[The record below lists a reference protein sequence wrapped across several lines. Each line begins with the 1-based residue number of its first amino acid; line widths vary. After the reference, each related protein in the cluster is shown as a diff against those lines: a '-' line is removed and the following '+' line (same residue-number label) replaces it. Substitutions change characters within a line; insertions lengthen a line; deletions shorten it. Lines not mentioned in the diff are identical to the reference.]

1 MFAQQTVYKGPKER
15 DKERV
20 FGSLAGQ
27 APWKSGKAGFVCG
40 AVLGLPIAVAAAA
53 QDPRTTAQMFGS
65 LSLAGAAVTLLHL
78 ARWSVYGLVFGYFY
92 PRLRGKSAYR
102 KAGWFAV
109 VMVPLEMFAA
119 WPTLLPH
126 TRALGLLLA
135 GAQTAAFAMLLAVV
149 WEIRT
154 ARLAD
159 MGWNSVRDL
168 RSLRAI
174 APPVV
179 AVLVAVTTA
188 LVASGAPILLKPPS
202 AQAVTPPP
210 PR

>member
-1 MFAQQTVYKGPKER
+1 
-15 DKERV
+15 
-20 FGSLAGQ
+20 
-27 APWKSGKAGFVCG
+27 
-40 AVLGLPIAVAAAA
+40 
-53 QDPRTTAQMFGS
+53 
-65 LSLAGAAVTLLHL
+65 
-78 ARWSVYGLVFGYFY
+78 
-92 PRLRGKSAYR
+92 
-102 KAGWFAV
+102 
-109 VMVPLEMFAA
+109 MVPLEMFAA